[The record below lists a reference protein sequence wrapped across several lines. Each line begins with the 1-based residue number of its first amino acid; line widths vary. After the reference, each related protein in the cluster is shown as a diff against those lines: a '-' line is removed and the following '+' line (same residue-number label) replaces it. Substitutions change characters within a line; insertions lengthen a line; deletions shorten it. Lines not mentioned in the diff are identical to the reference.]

1 MYNIEKLIGQVHL
14 LKKLTRQPAT
24 VGWVHEAIKEAA
36 SEIERA
42 CPEDIA
48 ADYAREIR
56 SALDR
61 LSSASSAPAGWIS
74 GSNVGEKI
82 FALEQYTHVLQQQYL
97 PEDSSPR
104 PRL

>member
-1 MYNIEKLIGQVHL
+1 MLYNIEKLIGQVHL
-14 LKKLTRQPAT
+14 LKKLSRQPAT

-36 SEIERA
+36 SEIERT
-42 CPEDIA
+42 CPQDIA

-61 LSSASSAPAGWIS
+61 LSSASSAPAAIS

-82 FALEQYTHVLQQQYL
+82 LALEQYTHILQQQYL
-97 PEDSSPR
+97 PEDTR
-104 PRL
+104 RLYL